1 MSTPF
6 QSGLEQ
12 VEREAITITALV
24 MRSHSDSSLPFLKSN
39 ITGKGSSLEAADP
52 FRCRSNRAYVYLSV
66 LRPLTVL
73 KKIPKH
79 FLVNFRGTEKKKVT
93 ETAVSRCP

>member
-1 MSTPF
+1 
-6 QSGLEQ
+6 
-12 VEREAITITALV
+12 

-79 FLVNFRGTEKKKVT
+79 FLVNFRGTEKKKVP

>member
-1 MSTPF
+1 
-6 QSGLEQ
+6 
-12 VEREAITITALV
+12 

-39 ITGKGSSLEAADP
+39 ITEKGSSLEAAYP

-73 KKIPKH
+73 KKNSKT
-79 FLVNFRGTEKKKVT
+79 FFGEFQGDRKK
-93 ETAVSRCP
+93 ETY